1 MYITKSFIPPFL
13 ITALFTLVMF
23 VCVPTDAAA
32 QTVKATLPKFDVTI
46 NSYKI
51 DNAYRKYP
59 LLVYKDITYFP
70 ITFHDMQYVGLNSHW
85 TAEEGLQLSVNTMY
99 PLQSP
104 YEYIFENQSERNS
117 QAITATVATGPIKIN
132 GQFINNKN
140 EKYPFLVFRNITYVP
155 MTWTYGYKEFGWGYE
170 FSSKTGLM
178 IETKPGYSKVVLNEA
193 KFEAIK
199 VGKST
204 FKEVEEMLQVSIKRN
219 IPNMEHLY
227 NDYYKG
233 RYFAESHIGSFK
245 FELVF
250 DQKNFYED
258 YNPNNIIISKSLVF
272 SPAVISAPKA
282 ITQPAIQ
289 NKLVN
294 GITYEHAVKI
304 IGAKGTL
311 LTEDLTTARY
321 VWMYRDNGKTS
332 GVELTF
338 IKKDGKTSLSNKVAL
353 PY

>member
-1 MYITKSFIPPFL
+1 MYNTKSFIPPIL

-23 VCVPTDAAA
+23 VSFPTDAAA

-99 PLQSP
+99 PLRSP
-104 YEYIFENQSERNS
+104 YEYIFENQSKKNS
-117 QAITATVATGPIKIN
+117 QTLTATIATGPIKIN
-132 GQFINNKN
+132 GQTINNKN

-204 FKEVEEMLQVSIKRN
+204 FKEVEKILQVSLTRD
-219 IPNMEHLY
+219 IPNIELIGHPY
-227 NDYYKG
+227 FEG
-233 RYFAESHIGSFK
+233 RYYWSDYFSHFRFNLA
-245 FELVF
+245 FEP
-250 DQKNFYED
+250 KNDF
-258 YNPNNIIISKSLVF
+258 NPNSIVVSKSLG
-272 SPAVISAPKA
+272 SDPAITRATKA
-282 ITQPAIQ
+282 IAQPAIQ

-304 IGAKGTL
+304 IGSKGTL
-311 LTEDLTTARY
+311 FAEDLTTARY
-321 VWMYRDNGKTS
+321 VWRYSDNGKTS
-332 GVELTF
+332 RVELTF
-338 IKKDGKTSLSNKVAL
+338 IKKDGKTSLSNKVVL